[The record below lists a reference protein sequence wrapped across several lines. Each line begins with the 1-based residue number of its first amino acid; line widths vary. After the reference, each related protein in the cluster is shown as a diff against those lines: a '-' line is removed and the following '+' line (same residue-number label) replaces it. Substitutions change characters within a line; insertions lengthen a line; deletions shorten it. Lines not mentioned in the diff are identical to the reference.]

1 MTTAFDVLL
10 FVALPYAAIL
20 LGVVATVERYRRHA
34 FSCTSHSSQFLENR
48 LHFWAL
54 MPFHIGILI
63 VLLAHL
69 VAFLL
74 PGGVLAWNAVPM
86 RWYLL
91 ETASFAAGVLA
102 LVGLGGAI
110 VRRAAVPSV
119 RLGTSRLDWVVYAL
133 LFAQIATGVALAVRY
148 PYGSSWFAAAA
159 SPYLWSLL
167 LLQPDVTLVAAMP
180 LLVRA
185 HIVGA
190 WLLVALFPF
199 SRLVHVLV
207 VPIPYLWRAPQVV
220 RWHGRPAVASGRKP

>member
-1 MTTAFDVLL
+1 
-10 FVALPYAAIL
+10 
-20 LGVVATVERYRRHA
+20 
-34 FSCTSHSSQFLENR
+34 
-48 LHFWAL
+48 
-54 MPFHIGILI
+54 
-63 VLLAHL
+63 
-69 VAFLL
+69 
-74 PGGVLAWNAVPM
+74 
-86 RWYLL
+86 
-91 ETASFAAGVLA
+91 
-102 LVGLGGAI
+102 
-110 VRRAAVPSV
+110 V